1 MPVLCECFF
10 NLSVFWPLGTGGPGP
25 AWAVLQCGFVVTGVW
40 LEQDLGLELDSEPDT
55 QHVL

>member
-1 MPVLCECFF
+1 MFLLPER
-10 NLSVFWPLGTGGPGP
+10 LSGPWGLEVQGQHGL
-25 AWAVLQCGFVVTGVW
+25 VLQCGVVVTGAL